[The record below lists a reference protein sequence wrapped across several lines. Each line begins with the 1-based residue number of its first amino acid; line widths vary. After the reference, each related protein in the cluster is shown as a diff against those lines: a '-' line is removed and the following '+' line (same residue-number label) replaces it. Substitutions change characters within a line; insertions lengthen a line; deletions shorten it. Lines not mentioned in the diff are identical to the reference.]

1 MRSVVIIP
9 SRLNSLR
16 LPQKPLISISGKT
29 LIQRVYEQ
37 IKKCEN
43 KIDCIVATDSKK
55 IYDHVKSFNGEVV
68 MTSEKH
74 ISGTD
79 RVNEALSLLNNS
91 YDLIIN
97 VQGDEPIINPGLID
111 DLINS
116 FCLKSDEILTP
127 AKKTS
132 DIKEID
138 NQNIV
143 KVEFDSKMIATK
155 FYRHNN
161 INKEVSYKHI
171 GVYVFTTKILTE
183 LCNLKPTENE
193 IRFNLEQLRW
203 MDNNYKIKILPTSHN
218 NLSID
223 TKDDVEK
230 LYKKFSEKL

>member
-16 LPQKPLISISGKT
+16 LPQKALISINGKT

-37 IKKCEN
+37 IKKCKN

-68 MTSEKH
+68 MTSDKH

-79 RVNEALSLLNNS
+79 RINEALSLLNNS

-97 VQGDEPIINPGLID
+97 VQGDEPIISPALID

-138 NQNIV
+138 NQNVV
-143 KVEFDSKMIATK
+143 KVEFDSKMMATK
-155 FYRHNN
+155 FYRQDN
-161 INKEVSYKHI
+161 INQEDSYKHI
-171 GVYVFTTKILTE
+171 GVYVFTTKILKE

-193 IRFNLEQLRW
+193 IKFNLEQLRW
-203 MDNNYKIKILPTSHN
+203 LDNKYKIKILPTSHN

-223 TKDDVEK
+223 TNNDVEE

>member
-79 RVNEALSLLNNS
+79 RVNEALSLLNNN

-97 VQGDEPIINPGLID
+97 VQGDEPIINPALID

-155 FYRHNN
+155 FYRKNN

-203 MDNNYKIKILPTSHN
+203 MDNNYKIKNFPTSHN

>member
-1 MRSVVIIP
+1 MRSIVIIP

-68 MTSEKH
+68 MTSDKH

-79 RVNEALSLLNNS
+79 RINEALSLLNNS

-97 VQGDEPIINPGLID
+97 VQGDEPIISPDLID

-116 FCLKSDEILTP
+116 FCLKSDEILTA

-155 FYRHNN
+155 FYRQNN
-161 INKEVSYKHI
+161 TNKEDRYKHI
-171 GVYVFTTKILTE
+171 GVYVFTTKILKE
-183 LCNLKPTENE
+183 LYNLKPTENE
-193 IRFNLEQLRW
+193 TKLNLEQLRW

-218 NLSID
+218 SLSID
-223 TKDDVEK
+223 TNNDVEE
-230 LYKKFSEKL
+230 LYKKFSGKL

>member
-16 LPQKPLISISGKT
+16 LPQKPLISINGIT

-37 IKKCEN
+37 VKKCEN

-68 MTSEKH
+68 MTSDKH

-79 RVNEALSLLNNS
+79 RVNEALGLLNSS

-97 VQGDEPIINPGLID
+97 VQGDEPIINPALID

-155 FYRHNN
+155 FYRKNN
-161 INKEVSYKHI
+161 IKKEVRYKHI

-193 IRFNLEQLRW
+193 IRLNLEQLRW
-203 MDNNYKIKILPTSHN
+203 MDNNYKIKILTTSHN